1 MRIEVLFLL
10 AAPRIVY
17 SVSLLTG
24 IESHYETFIRMEI
37 LYSSFRKNMPTYPE
51 VGLVQNLLKA
61 VSIALLVMKIMKFV
75 VEIQMLRHLLESWN
89 HLLVHP
95 KTWMCN
101 EFLYWSGHDLHLH
114 ML

>member
-1 MRIEVLFLL
+1 MKLSLGWKFSTPLFERIC
-10 AAPRIVY
+10 P
-17 SVSLLTG
+17 
-24 IESHYETFIRMEI
+24 
-37 LYSSFRKNMPTYPE
+37 PTQKLD
-51 VGLVQNLLKA
+51 LVQNLLKA